1 MTTQFERPL
10 PKNTS
15 SQGEETASAGWRQ
28 NGELPQPSG
37 RTHVPSSPTRKTP
50 LLQWFSKLPVRN
62 KLLAGLFASGV
73 VSIGGLTGV
82 GTRILVLHQLG
93 ELEKQAKTEL
103 QVTKIN
109 YHIKVDQMAFDFN
122 GKADTNTIIEAARNH
137 AEGKPLSL
145 KTQEQ
150 LKRLLRYAIIEHNIE
165 YLTLVGNDLRIIANA
180 NGNRTGE
187 KFDPNGLVS
196 TVLKYPSQIK
206 TNAIASWQEL
216 QTEAP
221 PLPEGLGAS
230 DALIRYTVTPVRD
243 PDTDAVIGVLV
254 SGDIVNGKLSIVHKT
269 LQILN
274 GGYSAIYQWQ
284 SPGKFVLATSL
295 NQEEGKAEFA
305 TANLEL
311 SNSSILKRAA
321 AKVGNPVTDRI
332 KVGRQT
338 YTVAAEALPD
348 LNGEPTAILVRGT
361 PEDELYSIL
370 RKDLILEGLVIAIVV
385 LLNFFLARI
394 LGQLIAD
401 PLKQLQRMTEKFA
414 IGDRQTRA
422 DIRAGDE
429 IGQLAASFNHM
440 ADSIVAAEAQLAQQ
454 ASRQEA
460 AAERSRLLYKM
471 VLNARRSLNEEE
483 ILNTAITE
491 LRDALNTDRVIVYRF
506 HDDWNGTIVA
516 ESVGGEWRKILGETV
531 KDPFREG
538 LIERYRNGRVRAMND
553 IYAEG
558 LTDCHRNF
566 LESFQIRASIVAPLL
581 YNGQLIGLLCV
592 HHCFAPRCWEET
604 EIDLVGKLAI
614 QLGFALEQAS
624 LLQEQKMAKEAIQ
637 KQLIDLLGQIE
648 GAAQGDLTVRAEV
661 TAGEIGTVA
670 DFFNSI
676 VESLR
681 QIVTKVKQSALL
693 VNASLGE
700 NEDGIRQLAQLALKQ
715 TEETTRTLES
725 VQQMTASIQAVAWSA
740 SQAAEVARSASVTA
754 ESGEMA
760 MDLTVQNIL
769 ILRETVAETAKKVK
783 RLGESSQQISKVVS
797 LINQIAMQTNLLA
810 INAGIEAARAGEEG
824 HGFAV
829 VAEEVGALANRSAN
843 ATQEIERIVEGIQ
856 RETAQVVEAMEQ
868 STAQVVEGTRLVEGT
883 KQSLG
888 QILEVSRQIDRLVQS
903 IFTATASQ
911 VQTAEAVSSLMQ
923 EIAQVSELTAN
934 SSRQVSDSLRQ
945 TVTIAQELQTSVGTF
960 KVAS

>member
-1 MTTQFERPL
+1 MTTQFERSL
-10 PKNTS
+10 KKNS
-15 SQGEETASAGWRQ
+15 SPQGEETTSAGWRQ
-28 NGELPQPSG
+28 QGELPKPS
-37 RTHVPSSPTRKTP
+37 RRPHVASSQQKTP
-50 LLQWFSKLPVRN
+50 LVQWFSKLPVRQ

-73 VSIGGLTGV
+73 VSIGGLTVV
-82 GTRILVLHQLG
+82 GTGILVLHELDQ
-93 ELEKQAKTEL
+93 LEKHAKTEL

-109 YHIKVDQMAFDFN
+109 YQIKVDQMAFDFH
-122 GKADTNTIIEAARNH
+122 GKADNNIIIEAARNH
-137 AEGKPLSL
+137 AEGQPLSL

-150 LKRLLRYAIIEHNIE
+150 LKRLLRYEIIDHNIE
-165 YLTLVGNDLRIIANA
+165 YFTLVGKDLRIIANA
-180 NGNRTGE
+180 NGNRAGE
-187 KFDPNGLVS
+187 VFDPNGLVS
-196 TVLKYPSQIK
+196 TLLKNPSQIK
-206 TNAIASWQEL
+206 TNAIASWQDL
-216 QTEAP
+216 QKEAP
-221 PLPEGLGAS
+221 PLPEGLSAR
-230 DALIRYTVTPVRD
+230 DALIRYTLTPVRD
-243 PDTDAVIGVLV
+243 PNTDAVIGVLV
-254 SGDIVNGKLSIVHKT
+254 SGDIVNGKRPIVQNT

-295 NQEEGKAEFA
+295 NQEQGKAESA

-311 SNSSILKRAA
+311 ADLSILERAA
-321 AKVGNPVTDRI
+321 ANLGNPITDRI
-332 KVGRQT
+332 KVGTQT
-338 YTVAAEALPD
+338 YTVAAEALAD
-348 LNGEPTAILVRGT
+348 FNGQPTAVLVRGT
-361 PEDELYSIL
+361 PENELYSIL
-370 RKDLILEGLVIAIVV
+370 RKDLILEGLVIAIVA
-385 LLNFFLARI
+385 LFNFFLARM
-394 LGQLIAD
+394 LGRSIAD
-401 PLKQLQRMTEKFA
+401 PLKHLQRMAEKFA
-414 IGDRQTRA
+414 ATDRLARA
-422 DIRAGDE
+422 NITATDE

-440 ADSIVAAEAQLAQQ
+440 ADSIVAGEAQLA
-454 ASRQEA
+454 A
-460 AAERSRLLYKM
+460 AADRSQLLNQI
-471 VLNARRSLNEEE
+471 VLSVRRSLNEEE
-483 ILNTAITE
+483 ILNTAIGE

-516 ESVGGEWRKILGETV
+516 ESVGGDWRQILGETV
-531 KDPFREG
+531 NDPFREG
-538 LIERYRNGRVRAMND
+538 LIENYRNGRVRAMND

-558 LTDCHRNF
+558 LADCHRHI
-566 LESFQIRASIVAPLL
+566 LESFQIRASIVAPLVHNE
-581 YNGQLIGLLCV
+581 YLIGLLCV
-592 HHCFAPRCWEET
+592 HHCFGPRSWEEA
-604 EIDLVGKLAI
+604 EIELVAKLAI

-624 LLQEQKMAKEAIQ
+624 LLQQQKMAKEAIQ
-637 KQLIDLLGQIE
+637 KQLIDLLGDIE

-661 TAGEIGTVA
+661 TAGDIGTVA

-725 VQQMTASIQAVAWSA
+725 VEQMTTSIQAVAWSA
-740 SQAAEVARSASVTA
+740 SQAAEVARTASVTA

-868 STAQVVEGTRLVEGT
+868 STAQVVEGTKLVEGT

-888 QILEVSRQIDRLVQS
+888 QILEVSRQIDQLVQS

-923 EIAQVSELTAN
+923 DIAQVSEQTAN
-934 SSRQVSDSLRQ
+934 SSRQMSHSLRQ
-945 TVTIAQELQTSVGTF
+945 TVEIAQELQTSVGSF
-960 KVAS
+960 KVGS